1 MSYNFQETKDTL
13 AHIEEWLRKEYSQIS
28 TGRANPILLD
38 SIMIDS
44 YGSKQPVK
52 NVAAIHTEDART
64 LRIAPWDKSQI
75 KDIERALTDSK
86 LPFSIAVDS
95 DGLRLHIPQL
105 TEESKKS
112 LVKLVKEKLEEA
124 RVRIRGERNRVEKDL
139 DQQKKDGTMGE
150 DDVFRTK
157 EALQKL
163 IDTAN
168 TTLEEI
174 FNLKEKDIMN

>member
-1 MSYNFQETKDTL
+1 M
-13 AHIEEWLRKEYSQIS
+13 
-28 TGRANPILLD
+28 
-38 SIMIDS
+38 
-44 YGSKQPVK
+44 
-52 NVAAIHTEDART
+52 
-64 LRIAPWDKSQI
+64 
-75 KDIERALTDSK
+75 
-86 LPFSIAVDS
+86 
-95 DGLRLHIPQL
+95 
-105 TEESKKS
+105 
-112 LVKLVKEKLEEA
+112 
-124 RVRIRGERNRVEKDL
+124 RIRGERNRVEKDL

>member
-105 TEESKKS
+105 TEESKKIS
-112 LVKLVKEKLEEA
+112 RQVGQRKTRRSTCA
-124 RVRIRGERNRVEKDL
+124 YSRGTQSRRK
-139 DQQKKDGTMGE
+139 
-150 DDVFRTK
+150 RS
-157 EALQKL
+157 
-163 IDTAN
+163 
-168 TTLEEI
+168 
-174 FNLKEKDIMN
+174 